1 MTNSKDIIQPSSLT
15 TWRLFIVWTVLFN
28 RICKIIRDFVSIVTN
43 ELTMTE
49 KVLSAIVYVL
59 IFA

>member
-28 RICKIIRDFVSIVTN
+28 RIREIIRDFTSIIMN
-43 ELTMTE
+43 ELTMAE
-49 KVLSAIVYVL
+49 KVLSAIAYVL

>member
-15 TWRLFIVWTVLFN
+15 TWRLFIIWTILFN
-28 RICKIIRDFVSIVTN
+28 RNREIIRDFVSIVMN
-43 ELTMTE
+43 ELTVTE
-49 KVLSAIVYVL
+49 NVLSAIVYVL